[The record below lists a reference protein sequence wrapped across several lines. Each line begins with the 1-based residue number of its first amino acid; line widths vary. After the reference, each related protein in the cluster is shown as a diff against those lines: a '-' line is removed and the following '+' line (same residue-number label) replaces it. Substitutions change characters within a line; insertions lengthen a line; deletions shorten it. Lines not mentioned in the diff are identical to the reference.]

1 MNGALVVGTNG
12 ATFNSLLITNGGDVV
27 NTGAGTVGFGTS
39 NNSATVMGSGSYWT
53 NKTTLTIGQ
62 GAAASNTVTVAN
74 GGNLYVSGSLIVG
87 TTDGGKGGN
96 NALIISNAGSVLAGS
111 AVYVGYSASSNLL
124 QIIGGDGATAAN
136 PSILNGGGQA
146 FDIGYGSG
154 ASSNTMIINGGGVAG
169 SAVLTN
175 VQIQVGANSTASFN
189 NSLLVT
195 NGGKVVVN
203 SGATMSVIG
212 GTGGTIGARSNS
224 VFIAGGS
231 AASVWD
237 NAGVEFRV
245 GNGNGGSTLVG
256 SNLLVLNG
264 NGISGGAIL
273 TNVGSLTVAN
283 NESWDSVVITNGGKL
298 ITSATGVNTIGKAT
312 TSGNYANNNLLNI
325 SGGSQN
331 SIWDLSGGS
340 LVIGSAGGGQSVSN
354 TLWIGTGGIVTNAVV
369 TIGVGGARTNSLLLN
384 GGQLWAT
391 SLVATSA
398 GNAVFLNSGTLATAS
413 TVYSN
418 GTDFVVGNGGA
429 TVATLQLVGGTH
441 LFQNNLVVTNNGIL
455 AGIGNITV
463 NSGSGIVNIQ
473 NGGALAP
480 GAGGTLAI
488 TGINQWSGGG
498 EYFWQISDFTG
509 ASGGSTDL
517 VTATTINITA
527 TSGQKFVIDVGSFLP
542 SGANGVA
549 SNFNNYSSYQLT
561 IATATAITGFNAANF
576 SIVSSN
582 FQNAADGV
590 WSVAQL
596 GNSIVLN
603 YEGATNFVWNNVS
616 GNFATGGKWQDNAA
630 PPVGQTNVVLTFG
643 GNVGQSYTANNDLTG
658 LVTKRIVL
666 TNSATTAQYIIGN
679 SITLAGVAPDIQQNG
694 TGGFVISNNLVLA
707 KTLTLDGTNTGKVE
721 LDGSISGGYGL
732 VKTGSYTVFLGG
744 ANSYTGQTT
753 IAQGQVIVAN
763 ASALSNSVVN
773 NQLAGG
779 LVFSNLAAATI
790 GGLTGSTGLGLTN
803 TAGQALALTM
813 NSVNNWTYSGT
824 LSGAGSLTKSGS
836 ASGTLSGNST
846 YTGDTL
852 VNQGT
857 LAVSGTLASTNL
869 MVTGGAFNWANTGAL
884 TNTVAVSVTGGG
896 AVNFSTSGT
905 INALS
910 GNGQVNLGG
919 NTLQVGYAGASTNFS
934 GTFTGSGTLSKEGAG
949 TWTLTGG
956 NSTIGNLVADN
967 GWLVVSG
974 ATMKVAA
981 NSSST
986 LLVNNGGTFQIDSG
1000 TVVASN
1006 LTVNTGGQLLLNG
1019 GTLSVFNAAITN
1031 ANSWLVGNG
1040 QAAANF
1046 NVVAGGTA
1054 WVKNGL
1060 VVTNGATLSGAGTVS
1075 AGNGVI
1081 LIGSG
1086 ATISPMGA
1094 GNAPTTLAIVGT
1106 NVWASGGQYLWNITD
1121 FSVPN
1126 QQGVNWDLLTIN
1138 GLLSN
1143 TATTFDP
1150 FAINISA
1157 STNVNFNRDSSYSM
1171 TIATATSGLGS
1182 LNVSALSL
1190 VLTNFNN
1197 LTDGI
1202 WSLSVAGGNSLVL
1215 NYVGVADYV
1224 WNSVTGGFVTAGNWV
1239 GNVAPPVDTTNIV
1252 LTFGGNVGQSY
1263 TANNDLTGLVTKRIV
1278 LTNSA
1283 TTAQYIIGNSITL
1296 AGVAPDIQQN
1306 GTGGFV
1312 ISNNL
1317 VLAKTLTLDGTNTGK
1332 VELDGSI
1339 SGGYGLVKTGS
1350 YTVFLGGANSYTGQT
1365 TIAQGQV
1372 IVANA
1377 SALSN
1382 SVVNNQLAGGLVFSN
1397 LAAATIGG
1405 LTGSTGLGLTNTA
1418 GQALAL
1424 TMNSVNNWTYSGT
1437 LSGAG
1442 SLTKSGSASGTL
1454 SGNSTYT
1461 GDTLVNQGTLAVSGT
1476 LASTNLMVTGGAFN
1490 WANTGALTNTVAVS
1504 VTGGGAV
1511 NFSTSGTINAL
1522 SGNGQVNLGGNT
1534 LQVGYAGA
1542 STNFSG
1548 TFTGSGTLS
1557 KEGAGTWTLTG
1568 GNSTIGNLV
1577 ADNGWLVV
1585 SGATMKVA
1593 ANSSSTLLVNN
1604 GGTFQIDSGTVVAS
1618 NLTVNTG
1625 GVLTLNG
1632 GTLTVR
1638 SAVVSNGSD
1647 FVIGNG
1653 QVAANFGISGGGTAI
1668 FQKNLI
1674 VTNGAILSGAGNIVV
1689 NGGAGSIIIQSG
1701 ASQTISGTGTAPGL
1715 LTVTGNEIWQGGG
1728 TFTWDINNFNGS
1740 AGNGYDSLNLAGGFL
1755 TTTASSNNQFVI
1767 DINALNPVNN
1777 LFGVPTGFNYNS
1789 NYTYTIVSGIN
1800 VASISNALAN
1810 NDFFLNTTDFSAAH
1824 DGTFQLAIQ
1833 GTSLVL
1839 SYVGSATSTWMDV
1852 SGNFSSSNN
1861 WISGRIPSANTTNV
1875 VMYFGGTAGGYYAN
1889 NDLTNLL
1896 TKKVI
1901 LTNNNSG
1908 VVQTITGSPFTF
1920 VGVTP
1925 VLEQDGSGAWVISN
1939 AISVASTLSANG
1951 SGGGTVT
1958 LAGNISGAGTI
1969 TLDGTNTLVLS
1980 GTNTFGTMVVNDGH
1994 LFIANSY
2001 GLSGSTLSNF
2011 VSGAVVF
2018 TNNVRTAYLGGL
2030 AGGGGDL
2037 GLTNTTG
2044 DSINL
2049 VVGGNG
2055 KNTTYTGTL
2064 SGSGSLTKAGGGTL
2078 ILSSINTYS
2087 GGTAVSNGT
2096 LVVSVLNNGIGGS
2109 GSSLGSGAI
2118 LVTGGTLRFGNGSLL
2133 AVTNLVNGSVSLNGG
2148 TLQAASFVNQGHV
2161 ANLGNTSTITS
2172 DLSNLGTLD
2181 INAGALNI
2189 GNLFNSTAGIIT
2201 VSNGASLVGS
2211 GWVTNAGLVTM
2222 AGGTFTANTITNT
2235 ATFSGYGTLSSTI
2248 YNAGL
2253 IRANVSNQVLTIAGA
2268 VSGGGSYQAAPNATL
2283 SFNGGGTLSSLS
2295 NSGGTVR
2302 VTGGLLV
2309 NTSAFDNHNGTLA
2322 LASGSYQANVQF
2334 TNTGWLVGYGSFNS
2348 SVALVNKGTIDANLG
2363 NKNTPLVLNSDLVN
2377 SVNGTVRA
2385 DSSAMQING
2394 VFTNNGTLQFIS
2406 SVGTYSQTVLDNGAW
2421 NTYGGSSNIFAA
2433 NFVIT
2438 TNGYVN
2444 ATSSDRYIFHGGLIN
2459 ESRNS
2464 NSWNTLNVSVGKNS
2478 AGDGT
2483 QFIFSGTG
2491 LASTQTFYTT
2501 GLLLTNGF
2509 NGIAATSNAV
2519 QDTLGYAEGFSN
2531 NFAVGQVWLT
2541 NTTLVLAQAP
2551 GMLETNGALF
2561 VNSLYLFDNAHLII
2575 SNDMTVYFANSNGW
2589 SMSDITLW
2597 GNAQIHQ
2604 LTNLESLMVIPE
2616 PNVLLM
2622 WLCGGITVW
2631 AARRRR
2637 RQNHS

>member
-1 MNGALVVGTNG
+1 M
-12 ATFNSLLITNGGDVV
+12 
-27 NTGAGTVGFGTS
+27 
-39 NNSATVMGSGSYWT
+39 
-53 NKTTLTIGQ
+53 
-62 GAAASNTVTVAN
+62 
-74 GGNLYVSGSLIVG
+74 
-87 TTDGGKGGN
+87 
-96 NALIISNAGSVLAGS
+96 
-111 AVYVGYSASSNLL
+111 
-124 QIIGGDGATAAN
+124 
-136 PSILNGGGQA
+136 
-146 FDIGYGSG
+146 
-154 ASSNTMIINGGGVAG
+154 
-169 SAVLTN
+169 
-175 VQIQVGANSTASFN
+175 
-189 NSLLVT
+189 
-195 NGGKVVVN
+195 
-203 SGATMSVIG
+203 
-212 GTGGTIGARSNS
+212 
-224 VFIAGGS
+224 
-231 AASVWD
+231 
-237 NAGVEFRV
+237 
-245 GNGNGGSTLVG
+245 
-256 SNLLVLNG
+256 
-264 NGISGGAIL
+264 
-273 TNVGSLTVAN
+273 
-283 NESWDSVVITNGGKL
+283 
-298 ITSATGVNTIGKAT
+298 
-312 TSGNYANNNLLNI
+312 
-325 SGGSQN
+325 
-331 SIWDLSGGS
+331 
-340 LVIGSAGGGQSVSN
+340 
-354 TLWIGTGGIVTNAVV
+354 
-369 TIGVGGARTNSLLLN
+369 
-384 GGQLWAT
+384 
-391 SLVATSA
+391 
-398 GNAVFLNSGTLATAS
+398 
-413 TVYSN
+413 
-418 GTDFVVGNGGA
+418 
-429 TVATLQLVGGTH
+429 
-441 LFQNNLVVTNNGIL
+441 
-455 AGIGNITV
+455 
-463 NSGSGIVNIQ
+463 
-473 NGGALAP
+473 
-480 GAGGTLAI
+480 
-488 TGINQWSGGG
+488 
-498 EYFWQISDFTG
+498 
-509 ASGGSTDL
+509 
-517 VTATTINITA
+517 
-527 TSGQKFVIDVGSFLP
+527 
-542 SGANGVA
+542 
-549 SNFNNYSSYQLT
+549 
-561 IATATAITGFNAANF
+561 
-576 SIVSSN
+576 
-582 FQNAADGV
+582 
-590 WSVAQL
+590 
-596 GNSIVLN
+596 
-603 YEGATNFVWNNVS
+603 
-616 GNFATGGKWQDNAA
+616 
-630 PPVGQTNVVLTFG
+630 
-643 GNVGQSYTANNDLTG
+643 
-658 LVTKRIVL
+658 
-666 TNSATTAQYIIGN
+666 
-679 SITLAGVAPDIQQNG
+679 
-694 TGGFVISNNLVLA
+694 
-707 KTLTLDGTNTGKVE
+707 
-721 LDGSISGGYGL
+721 
-732 VKTGSYTVFLGG
+732 
-744 ANSYTGQTT
+744 
-753 IAQGQVIVAN
+753 
-763 ASALSNSVVN
+763 
-773 NQLAGG
+773 
-779 LVFSNLAAATI
+779 
-790 GGLTGSTGLGLTN
+790 
-803 TAGQALALTM
+803 
-813 NSVNNWTYSGT
+813 
-824 LSGAGSLTKSGS
+824 
-836 ASGTLSGNST
+836 
-846 YTGDTL
+846 
-852 VNQGT
+852 
-857 LAVSGTLASTNL
+857 
-869 MVTGGAFNWANTGAL
+869 
-884 TNTVAVSVTGGG
+884 
-896 AVNFSTSGT
+896 
-905 INALS
+905 
-910 GNGQVNLGG
+910 
-919 NTLQVGYAGASTNFS
+919 
-934 GTFTGSGTLSKEGAG
+934 
-949 TWTLTGG
+949 
-956 NSTIGNLVADN
+956 
-967 GWLVVSG
+967 
-974 ATMKVAA
+974 
-981 NSSST
+981 
-986 LLVNNGGTFQIDSG
+986 
-1000 TVVASN
+1000 
-1006 LTVNTGGQLLLNG
+1006 NTGGQLLLNG

-1839 SYVGSATSTWMDV
+1839 TYVGSATSTWMDV

-2055 KNTTYTGTL
+2055 KNTTYAGTL

-2444 ATSSDRYIFHGGLIN
+2444 ATSGDRYIFHGDLLN
-2459 ESRNS
+2459 QSTNN
-2464 NSWNTLNVSVGKNS
+2464 NSWNTLNVSVGTNS

-2589 SMSDITLW
+2589 NMSDITLW

-2604 LTNLESLMVIPE
+2604 LTNLNSLMVIPE

-2637 RQNHS
+2637 KKLQS